1 MKLKKMLAMTMAL
14 AMATTAISGCNS
26 GGDSGDATTGAVAGE
41 STTAK
46 AGKTEKMT
54 FQFLVFN
61 DQNLKIE
68 DVQKAIND
76 ITIPEINTEVILKPQ
91 SIGTYPEQTALAIT
105 GNEDLDL
112 FCTIPAGSAQ
122 FTSMKAQNQLMD
134 ITELLNTHGTG
145 IKDALGAEF
154 LSGTTVD
161 GKVYAT
167 TSLFCKAI
175 KVYAAMR
182 TDILDKYGL
191 KDKALAATKISDLEA
206 IYEEVHK
213 QDPNMVVLVPT
224 SEGNILNLPGIFFDS
239 DEFSKMSLYDDL
251 GDSTKL
257 LGVAKY
263 SDPTKVV
270 SYYETEEVKAIYAQT
285 REWYKNGWIF
295 KDAST
300 TTDTA
305 QEIVKQDNAF
315 GYFFSGEVDA
325 PTAQKNASGHDMTIV
340 EIATNPVQT
349 GSIAKF
355 AWAVPVTA
363 KNPEGAMKF
372 LNLMYTDERIVN
384 LLNYGIEGTHYKTN
398 ADGTIA
404 FADGID
410 GTSTTW
416 GLTTSFLF
424 GNQYLAKVWEG
435 DQLDIRAKTKE
446 VNDNAEISPLLGF
459 SFDNSEVTNEIS
471 ALSNVIAQYRPS
483 LQSGIADPEKLD
495 EFITALKAAGLDKY
509 ISTLQTQ
516 LDKFNAE
523 K

>member
-1 MKLKKMLAMTMAL
+1 MKLKKMLAMAMAL
-14 AMATTAISGCNS
+14 TMVTGVMAGCNKNS
-26 GGDSGDATTGAVAGE
+26 DSPGTATEG
-41 STTAK
+41 TTKTAS
-46 AGKTEKMT
+46 AKTEKIT

-61 DQNLKIE
+61 DQNLKVD

-76 ITIPEINTEVILKPQ
+76 ITIPTINTEVILKPQ
-91 SIGTYPEQTALAIT
+91 AIGTYPEQTALAIT
-105 GNEDLDL
+105 GQEDLDL
-112 FCTIPAGSAQ
+112 FCTIPAGAAQ
-122 FTSMKAQNQLMD
+122 FTSMKSQNQLMD
-134 ITELLNTHGTG
+134 ITQLLNEHGTG
-145 IKDALGAEF
+145 IKEALGEEF

-182 TDILDKYGL
+182 TDLLDKYGL
-191 KDKALAATKISDLEA
+191 KEKALAATKLSDLEA

-224 SEGNILNLPGIFFDS
+224 SEGNVINLPGIFFDS
-239 DEFSKMSLYDDL
+239 NEFSGMSLYDDL

-263 SDPTKVV
+263 SDPKKVV
-270 SYYETEEVKAIYAQT
+270 SYYETEEVKAMYAKT
-285 REWYKNGWIF
+285 REWYNKGWIF

-355 AWAVPVTA
+355 TWAVPVTS

-384 LLNYGIEGTHYKTN
+384 LLNYGLEGTHYKTN
-398 ADGTIA
+398 ADGTIG

-410 GTSTTW
+410 GTNTTW

-435 DQLDIRAKTKE
+435 DMLDIREKTKQ
-446 VNDNAEISPLLGF
+446 VNDNAEMSPLLGF
-459 SFDNSEVTNEIS
+459 SFDNTSVTNEIS
-471 ALSNVIAQYRPS
+471 ALTNVISQYRPS
-483 LQSGIADPEKLD
+483 LQSGIAAPEKLD
-495 EFITALKAAGLDKY
+495 EFIAALKAAGLDKY
-509 ISTLQTQ
+509 LTTVQTQ
-516 LDKFNAE
+516 LDAFNAA